1 MRTQTGRPPELRVIG
16 VTGIPEVHT
25 GDDLAAL
32 IVDAADGQGTPLVE
46 GDVLVVTQ
54 KVVSKA
60 EGAVVDLGDV
70 EPSALALSFARR
82 WDKDARHVEVVLRE
96 SRRIVRMDRGIIIAE
111 TAHGLVCANAGVD
124 ASNVPGDDRVS
135 LLPRDPDASA
145 RRLREAIRARAGV
158 TVAVLVSDTF
168 GRPWREGTTNV
179 AIGVAGMRP
188 LRDYRGQQD
197 PHGYLLRVSVAAWAD
212 ELAGATDL
220 VQGKTAGVPVAV
232 IRGLDYE
239 TGPDG
244 GASLLRAPEKDLF
257 R

>member
-1 MRTQTGRPPELRVIG
+1 MQTQDGPPPELRVFG
-16 VTGIPEVHT
+16 VTGIPEVHP

-32 IVDAADGQGTPLVE
+32 ILDAAVGQGTPPAD

-60 EGAVVDLGDV
+60 EGALVDLRDV
-70 EPSALALSFARR
+70 EPSALARSFARE
-82 WDKDARHVEVVLRE
+82 WDKDPRHVEVVLRE

-111 TAHGLVCANAGVD
+111 TAHGFVCANAGVD
-124 ASNVPGDDRVS
+124 ASNVPGDDRVC

-145 RRLREAIRARAGV
+145 LRLREAIRARTGA

-188 LRDYRGQQD
+188 LRDYRGEHD

-244 GASLLRAPEKDLF
+244 SASLLRAPEKDMF